1 MLDQAIYVTT
11 TNRRSAPITENGDLY
26 TWGDNT
32 YGQCGY
38 TGEATFLTEPEKVM
52 ENVRMVWCDEIEQNA
67 IWTDLA
73 NVNPN
78 DYGTIRYDDT
88 FVLTKDGK
96 MYAAGTNIGTDSGRN
111 TPYGEGEDD
120 ERSDENKCTT
130 YSAKFLPIEVKEYV
144 PESNPTEEY
153 TGEKKIQIEGTI
165 AARLA
170 GWDGMCEEIFFG
182 FFGVFFGKEFG
193 GFFFQSRMEKQGEG
207 GGAGRDIVDF

>member
-1 MLDQAIYVTT
+1 MYTEPHKMLDQAIYVTT
-11 TNRRSAPITENGDLY
+11 TNRRSAAITANGDLY

-32 YGQCGY
+32 YAQCGY
-38 TGEATFLTEPEKVM
+38 TGEKTFLTEPEKVM

-78 DYGTIRYDDT
+78 DYGTTCYDDT
-88 FVLTKDGK
+88 FILKKDGK
-96 MYAAGTNIGTDSGRN
+96 IYAAGTNIGTDSKQN

-153 TGEKKIQIEGTI
+153 TGEKKIQIEGT
-165 AARLA
+165 AAEGLA
-170 GWDGMCEEIFFG
+170 E
-182 FFGVFFGKEFG
+182 
-193 GFFFQSRMEKQGEG
+193 
-207 GGAGRDIVDF
+207 